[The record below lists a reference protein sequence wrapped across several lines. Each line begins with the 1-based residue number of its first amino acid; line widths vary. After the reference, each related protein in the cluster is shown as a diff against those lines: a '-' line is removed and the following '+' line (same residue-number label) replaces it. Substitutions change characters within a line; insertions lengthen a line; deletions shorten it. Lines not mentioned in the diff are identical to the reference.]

1 MGLTT
6 LIGGSTLYKITK
18 LYNFSEIGSRV
29 KKKFSEREIRC
40 GLEGICLHFKQSS
53 YGRLYRKVKF
63 VLILKINSKW
73 INNLNIIAKT
83 YETFRREQS

>member
-18 LYNFSEIGSRV
+18 LYNFSEIGSIV

>member
-18 LYNFSEIGSRV
+18 LYNFLEIGSTV

-40 GLEGICLHFKQSS
+40 ASEGICLHFKQSS
-53 YGRLYRKVKF
+53 YGRLYHKGEICAHIK
-63 VLILKINSKW
+63 N
-73 INNLNIIAKT
+73 
-83 YETFRREQS
+83 

>member
-18 LYNFSEIGSRV
+18 LYNFSEIGSIV
-29 KKKFSEREIRC
+29 KKKFSEREIRY

>member
-18 LYNFSEIGSRV
+18 LYNFSEIGSIV
-29 KKKFSEREIRC
+29 KKMFSEREIRC